1 MKKNSLR
8 LSAVVLA
15 CVPLLIGGTQLTHA
29 EEVTLNQ
36 TASSSEVADAKPQA
50 GESADTTLEKDTTK
64 ESGTKEDTQPT
75 KENTLK
81 LEKAISIE
89 GKKGEKGFFN
99 LNLAKINGTDLVGEF
114 EVINNDYFLDNN
126 FIKVQPNLERDATDN
141 KNEKNTLG
149 NAKWTAKKAAKNESI
164 QLTFK
169 ADLTDAKTKEALVK
183 QYPNMSFD
191 GQKEVKMKT
200 EPIKVNFKDAD
211 KPIDPV
217 KDKAVLPI
225 TVANKK
231 DKLVVSVK
239 DSELKATFTAVKNDK
254 IDLKS
259 DGTFTIPE
267 KNKDA
272 KFTEKVTLSLDT
284 ADANYKKIAES
295 DAYKGKEIQTEYK
308 DLDAAITRPEVKT
321 INLTYTVKE
330 LTAKINGGGTLAFND
345 VDGVKITGT
354 FKEIKDNEFFSLDA
368 KGNWKA
374 KKPGEGS
381 IDPTFTIS
389 KESLAELQKKYP
401 EQELKIETGLLKV
414 NFTET
419 GSGSNQKKYA
429 PVNKKQYAPVK
440 KLPQTGE
447 EKMRFAGIIGIVVL
461 VIVGLIF
468 FMKKK
473 KNDDNANED
482 NN

>member
-64 ESGTKEDTQPT
+64 ESGTKEDTSET
-75 KENTLK
+75 KEISLK
-81 LEKAISIE
+81 LEANKIS
-89 GKKGEKGFFN
+89 GKKGDSGKIKLVKIENTELKGEFKPFKN
-99 LNLAKINGTDLVGEF
+99 TFIEVDKNGT
-114 EVINNDYFLDNN
+114 
-126 FIKVQPNLERDATDN
+126 
-141 KNEKNTLG
+141 
-149 NAKWTAKKAAKNESI
+149 WTAKAKTEKKDEAI
-164 QLTFK
+164 QLEFK
-169 ADLTDAKTKEALVK
+169 PNLKDKATKDALTKAYPTVSFDETKE
-183 QYPNMSFD
+183 MFI
-191 GQKEVKMKT
+191 KT
-200 EPIKVNFKDAD
+200 EKISVTFTDAD

-231 DKLVVSVK
+231 DKLIVSVK
-239 DSELKATFTAVKNDK
+239 DSELKATFTALKNDK

-473 KNDDNANED
+473 KNDDDNTNED

>member
-15 CVPLLIGGTQLTHA
+15 CVPFLIGGTHLANA
-29 EEVTLNQ
+29 EEVNTNQ
-36 TASSSEVADAKPQA
+36 TVTSSEVADAKPQA
-50 GESADTTLEKDTTK
+50 GETKDSASENAVTK
-64 ESGTKEDTQPT
+64 ESEKDQTSESAKD
-75 KENTLK
+75 NILK
-81 LEKAISIE
+81 VESNNIK
-89 GKKGEKGFFN
+89 GKKGETGDIF
-99 LNLAKINGTDLVGEF
+99 LAKVNGTVLKGEF
-114 EVINNDYFLDNN
+114 KPFEND
-126 FIKVQPNLERDATDN
+126 FIKVERNLNRESKD
-141 KNEKNTLG
+141 EKSLSNTI
-149 NAKWTAKKAAKNESI
+149 WTAKKAVKDGSI
-164 QLTFK
+164 QLEFK
-169 ADLTDAKTKEALVK
+169 ADLTDAKTKEALAK
-183 QYPNMSFD
+183 EFSNLNLEN
-191 GQKEVKMKT
+191 QKDITIKT
-200 EPIKVNFKDAD
+200 EKIKVNFKDVD
-211 KPIDPV
+211 KPIDPT

-231 DKLVVSVK
+231 DKLIVSVK
-239 DSELKATFTAVKNDK
+239 DAELKATFTAVKNDK
-254 IDLKS
+254 IDLKA
-259 DGTFTIPE
+259 DGTFTIPD

-284 ADANYKKIAES
+284 TDANYKKIAES
-295 DAYKGKEIQTEYK
+295 AEYKGKEIQTEYK
-308 DLDAAITRPEVKT
+308 NLDAAITRPAVKT
-321 INLTYTVKE
+321 ITLTYKVKE
-330 LTAKINGGGTLAFND
+330 LAAKINGGGTLAFND

-374 KKPGEGS
+374 KKAGEGS

-389 KESLAELQKKYP
+389 KESLTELQKKYP
-401 EQELKIETGLLKV
+401 EQDLKIETSSLKV

-419 GSGSNQKKYA
+419 GSGSNQKQYA
-429 PVNKKQYAPVK
+429 PVNKKEYAPVK

-473 KNDDNANED
+473 KNNDDDTDE
-482 NN
+482 NNN

>member
-15 CVPLLIGGTQLTHA
+15 CVPFLIGGTQLANA
-29 EEVTLNQ
+29 EEVNTNQ
-36 TASSSEVADAKPQA
+36 TVTSSEVADAKPQA
-50 GESADTTLEKDTTK
+50 GESADTTLEKDATK
-64 ESGTKEDTQPT
+64 ESSKTENTQQT

-89 GKKGEKGFFN
+89 GKKGETGFFN

-114 EVINNDYFLDNN
+114 EILDND
-126 FIKVQPNLERDATDN
+126 FIKVEPNLERDAKDN
-141 KNEKNTLG
+141 KDEKNTLG
-149 NAKWTAKKAAKNESI
+149 NTKWTAKNVAKNKSI

-183 QYPNMSFD
+183 QYPNMSFE

-200 EPIKVNFKDAD
+200 EPIKVNFKDVD
-211 KPIDPV
+211 KPIDPT

-259 DGTFTIPE
+259 DGTFTIPD

-284 ADANYKKIAES
+284 TDANYKKIAES
-295 DAYKGKEIQTEYK
+295 AEYKDKEIQTEYK
-308 DLDAAITRPEVKT
+308 NLDAAITRPAVKT
-321 INLTYTVKE
+321 ITLTYKVKE
-330 LTAKINGGGTLAFND
+330 LAAKINGGGTLAFND

-374 KKPGEGS
+374 KKAGEGS

-389 KESLAELQKKYP
+389 KESLTELQKKYP
-401 EQELKIETGLLKV
+401 EQDLKIETSSLKV

-419 GSGSNQKKYA
+419 GSGSGSNQKQYA
-429 PVNKKQYAPVK
+429 PVNKKEYAPVK

-473 KNDDNANED
+473 KNNDDDTDE
-482 NN
+482 NNN

>member
-15 CVPLLIGGTQLTHA
+15 CVPFLIGGTQLANA
-29 EEVTLNQ
+29 EEVNTNQ
-36 TASSSEVADAKPQA
+36 TVTSSEVADAKPQA

-114 EVINNDYFLDNN
+114 EILDND
-126 FIKVQPNLERDATDN
+126 FIKVEPNLERDAKDN
-141 KNEKNTLG
+141 KDEKNTLG
-149 NAKWTAKKAAKNESI
+149 NTKWTAKNVAKNKSI

-183 QYPNMSFD
+183 QYPNMTFD

-200 EPIKVNFKDAD
+200 EPIKVNFKDVD
-211 KPIDPV
+211 KPIDPT

-259 DGTFTIPE
+259 DGTFTIPD

-284 ADANYKKIAES
+284 TDANYKKIAES
-295 DAYKGKEIQTEYK
+295 AEYKDKEIQTEYK
-308 DLDAAITRPEVKT
+308 NLDAAITRPAVKT
-321 INLTYTVKE
+321 ITLTYKVKE
-330 LTAKINGGGTLAFND
+330 LAAKINGGGTLAFND

-374 KKPGEGS
+374 KKAGEGS

-389 KESLAELQKKYP
+389 KESLTELQKKYP
-401 EQELKIETGLLKV
+401 EQDLKIETSSLKV

-419 GSGSNQKKYA
+419 GSGSGSNQKQYA
-429 PVNKKQYAPVK
+429 PVNKKEYAPVK

-473 KNDDNANED
+473 KNNDDDTDE
-482 NN
+482 NNN

>member
-15 CVPLLIGGTQLTHA
+15 CVPFLIGGTQLANA
-29 EEVTLNQ
+29 EEVNTNQ
-36 TASSSEVADAKPQA
+36 TVTSSEVADAKPQA
-50 GESADTTLEKDTTK
+50 GESADTTLEKDATK
-64 ESGTKEDTQPT
+64 ESSKTENTQPT

-89 GKKGEKGFFN
+89 GKKGETGFFN
-99 LNLAKINGTDLVGEF
+99 LNLAKINGTNLVGEF
-114 EVINNDYFLDNN
+114 EILDND
-126 FIKVQPNLERDATDN
+126 FIKVEPNLERDAKDN
-141 KNEKNTLG
+141 KDEKNTLG
-149 NAKWTAKKAAKNESI
+149 NTKWTAKNVAKNKSI

-183 QYPNMSFD
+183 QYPNMSFE

-200 EPIKVNFKDAD
+200 EPIKVNFKDVD
-211 KPIDPV
+211 KPIDPT

-254 IDLKS
+254 IDLKA
-259 DGTFTIPE
+259 DGTFTIPD

-284 ADANYKKIAES
+284 TDANYIKIAES
-295 DAYKGKEIQTEYK
+295 AEYKGKEIQTEYK
-308 DLDAAITRPEVKT
+308 NLDAAITRPAVKT
-321 INLTYTVKE
+321 ITLTYKVKE
-330 LTAKINGGGTLAFND
+330 LAAKINGGGTLAFND

-374 KKPGEGS
+374 KKAGEGS

-389 KESLAELQKKYP
+389 KESLTELQKKYP
-401 EQELKIETGLLKV
+401 EQDLKIETSSLKV

-419 GSGSNQKKYA
+419 GSGSNQKQYA
-429 PVNKKQYAPVK
+429 PVNKKEYAPVK

-473 KNDDNANED
+473 KNNDDDTDE
-482 NN
+482 NNN